1 MLTRFIIFT
10 SLLSVAVATKT
21 PAVDQTN
28 RSSGPTLVVLIVIDQ
43 MRADYLTRYERQFSA
58 GLKRLLSDGAVF
70 ERGAYPYLATS
81 TCPGHATIGT
91 GALPATHGI
100 IANEWW
106 SAAENRRVLCTDDA
120 TVTNLSYIGGTEK
133 AGHSARRLKVP
144 TLGDRLKAVNQDAQV
159 VTLSMKPR
167 SAIMLAG
174 KSGTSVT
181 WFVDATNGWA
191 TSTAYTM
198 TPVPAVRTFL
208 DSQLMD
214 RDRSAVWT
222 QLAPSQFSGSDDAI
236 GERPKPGWTASFPH
250 PLAGAPGTADTEFNE
265 LWKCSPFAD
274 AYLAD
279 LAIAQTSALRLGQ
292 RTAIDLLGVGFSGLD
307 CVGHDFGPDSAE
319 VHDTLLRLDL
329 TLGRL
334 FDALDRQV
342 GRNNYVV
349 GLSADHGVSPIPEQR
364 KSQGGDAGRV
374 MAPEIRKVAE
384 AAMVAA
390 HGQGPHVASVVPP
403 YVSFTAATRAMVEKS
418 ALAAQ
423 PAIAAVSK
431 MPGILR
437 VMPGRGLESRRHS
450 ADLVERA
457 AALSYFPAESGD
469 LVLALK
475 PYWINGDASA
485 ASHGTLNGYDQQ
497 VPVILMG
504 PGIKGGRYTSEAS
517 PADIVP
523 TLAAVLG
530 LNLTGIDGKALTQ
543 PAQ

>member
-70 ERGAYPYLATS
+70 ERGAYPYLSTL

-120 TVTNLSYIGGTEK
+120 TVTNVSYIGGTEK

-198 TPVPAVRTFL
+198 TPVSAVRTF
-208 DSQLMD
+208 ST
-214 RDRSAVWT
+214 RS
-222 QLAPSQFSGSDDAI
+222 
-236 GERPKPGWTASFPH
+236 
-250 PLAGAPGTADTEFNE
+250 
-265 LWKCSPFAD
+265 
-274 AYLAD
+274 
-279 LAIAQTSALRLGQ
+279 
-292 RTAIDLLGVGFSGLD
+292 
-307 CVGHDFGPDSAE
+307 
-319 VHDTLLRLDL
+319 
-329 TLGRL
+329 
-334 FDALDRQV
+334 
-342 GRNNYVV
+342 
-349 GLSADHGVSPIPEQR
+349 
-364 KSQGGDAGRV
+364 
-374 MAPEIRKVAE
+374 
-384 AAMVAA
+384 
-390 HGQGPHVASVVPP
+390 
-403 YVSFTAATRAMVEKS
+403 
-418 ALAAQ
+418 
-423 PAIAAVSK
+423 
-431 MPGILR
+431 
-437 VMPGRGLESRRHS
+437 
-450 ADLVERA
+450 
-457 AALSYFPAESGD
+457 
-469 LVLALK
+469 
-475 PYWINGDASA
+475 
-485 ASHGTLNGYDQQ
+485 
-497 VPVILMG
+497 
-504 PGIKGGRYTSEAS
+504 
-517 PADIVP
+517 
-523 TLAAVLG
+523 
-530 LNLTGIDGKALTQ
+530 
-543 PAQ
+543 